1 MSPVL
6 RRVGGVGAVETR
18 YGRCRPPRRRC
29 RCLEQNG
36 IRRTEWRGNDSEGR
50 PCLVLTA
57 RLLYRYIEPQP
68 EVKLLQQHFIYMAE
82 KGVHSCDEQKVEHAC
97 IIYGRRAM
105 ESRHTSVTLHNA
117 IRPILHSVNRF
128 YSRERVG
135 RLYIVHFVNLV
146 YSIFLSAL
154 LKPLLSLLDD
164 SSKLVSVQTKL
175 ELRDYFEISL
185 PSVDLHHRV
194 LPQICKC
201 VSAYRYALAPTQLLL
216 YWPACLII

>member
-1 MSPVL
+1 
-6 RRVGGVGAVETR
+6 
-18 YGRCRPPRRRC
+18 
-29 RCLEQNG
+29 
-36 IRRTEWRGNDSEGR
+36 
-50 PCLVLTA
+50 
-57 RLLYRYIEPQP
+57 
-68 EVKLLQQHFIYMAE
+68 
-82 KGVHSCDEQKVEHAC
+82 VHSCDEQKVEHAC

-175 ELRDYFEISL
+175 ELRDYFDSNGLCCCWQVPVWKNGPRKGKRCWFRIQRWIGAWTVVRPVQQQQKEGGGKARAQAQKRREAAQWGQ
-185 PSVDLHHRV
+185 HRV
-194 LPQICKC
+194 
-201 VSAYRYALAPTQLLL
+201 PTTRKQR
-216 YWPACLII
+216 

>member
-1 MSPVL
+1 
-6 RRVGGVGAVETR
+6 
-18 YGRCRPPRRRC
+18 
-29 RCLEQNG
+29 
-36 IRRTEWRGNDSEGR
+36 
-50 PCLVLTA
+50 
-57 RLLYRYIEPQP
+57 
-68 EVKLLQQHFIYMAE
+68 MAE

-175 ELRDYFEISL
+175 ELRDYFDSNG
-185 PSVDLHHRV
+185 
-194 LPQICKC
+194 
-201 VSAYRYALAPTQLLL
+201 LLL
-216 YWPACLII
+216 AGAGLEEWPKEGEEVLVPDTEMDRGVDGGAASAAAAEGGWREGKGPGTEETRGCAVGATSSSHHAEAEMTELKV